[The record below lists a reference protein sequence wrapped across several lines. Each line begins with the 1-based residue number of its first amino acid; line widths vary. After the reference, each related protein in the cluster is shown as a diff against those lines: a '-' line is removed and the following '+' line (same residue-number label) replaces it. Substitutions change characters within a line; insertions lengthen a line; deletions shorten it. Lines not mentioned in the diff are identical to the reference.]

1 MTSIK
6 RALATV
12 AVLTAVLP
20 IAGAAHATGPQGPGG
35 SAPSGADAVHHA
47 HPFGG
52 LDTFLAGLNR
62 GFAPMGR

>member
-6 RALATV
+6 RALAAV
-12 AVLTAVLP
+12 AVLATILP
-20 IAGAAHATGPQGPGG
+20 IAGAAHATGPLGHEG
-35 SAPSGADAVHHA
+35 STPSGAGAVHHA

-62 GFAPMGR
+62 GFAPKGR